1 MAFLIIE
8 KRFFFFGLWRLL
20 LLSKRVGRLLI
31 LLQMGFTGTNAI
43 RVEGFNIEQVG
54 IHGVCLDFLNLERA
68 LNIVVMTEIKRS
80 LIFLYDFF
88 ASDRIHEWRDIRKT
102 QKFWKKQ

>member
-1 MAFLIIE
+1 MEIASVVQKSWEIVDLGVLFVVQD
-8 KRFFFFGLWRLL
+8 WR
-20 LLSKRVGRLLI
+20 K
-31 LLQMGFTGTNAI
+31 LQMGFTGTNAI